1 MTSAV
6 LPRRGLG
13 AIPLMRALHGLG
25 LCLFGGF
32 VFFACFAFSNASPY
46 DVVAI
51 PAILIW
57 LVLGVR
63 LYRGALPF
71 LLLLLIYAGA
81 TVVALLPYL
90 GEEIPT
96 LWTVQL
102 VYLAVTGIFFA
113 MFFSDD
119 TERRMELALKVYT
132 ASTLFSGVLG
142 IGGYLGLIGG
152 EELFI
157 RFGRASGTF
166 QDPNVFGSFLILGA
180 LYLMHNLLTLRARR
194 PVLSALGLVV
204 LVAGIF
210 LSFSRGSWGSF
221 VLAAAL
227 MTGTLFATSRSPAL
241 RRRIA
246 AMTAVTALLG
256 TLALGALLS
265 LGTVAETFEKRAA
278 VTQDYDEGE
287 TGRFGAQMRGMAML
301 IEEPMG
307 FGPLRWR
314 LIFTLDPHNSYLGA
328 FANGGWVAGVAFLL
342 LVITTTWIGLRLMIV
357 EWPCRRLAQIAV
369 PALLMYFLQA
379 VQIDVEKWRHVYML
393 LGMAWGMEAAR
404 LIWLDRRA
412 GPPGGAVSSARQMV

>member
-25 LCLFGGF
+25 LFLFGGF
-32 VFFACFAFSNASPY
+32 VFFACFAFSAASPY
-46 DVVAI
+46 DVIAI
-51 PAILIW
+51 PAILLW

-71 LLLLLIYAGA
+71 VLLLLVYAGA
-81 TVVALLPYL
+81 TVVALMPYL
-90 GEEIPT
+90 DEELST

-113 MFFSDD
+113 MFFSDEI
-119 TERRMELALKVYT
+119 ERRMELALKVYT
-132 ASTLFSGVLG
+132 ASTLFSAILG
-142 IGGYLGLIGG
+142 IGGYLGIIGND
-152 EELFI
+152 ELF
-157 RFGRASGTF
+157 RRYGRASGTF

-194 PVLSALGLVV
+194 PVLSAIGLMV

-221 VLAAAL
+221 VLATAL
-227 MTGTLFATSRSPAL
+227 MIGTLFVTSRSPAL

-246 AMTAVTALLG
+246 AMSVVTALLG

-287 TGRFGAQMRGMAML
+287 TGRFGAQLRGMAML
-301 IEEPMG
+301 VEEPMG
-307 FGPLRWR
+307 FGPVRWR

-342 LVITTTWIGLRLMIV
+342 LVVTTTWVGLRLMIV
-357 EWPCRRLAQIAV
+357 EWPCRRLAQIVV

-379 VQIDVEKWRHVYML
+379 VQIDVEKWRHVYMM
-393 LGMAWGMEAAR
+393 LGMVWGMEAAR
-404 LIWLDRRA
+404 LVWLDRGAAPQR
-412 GPPGGAVSSARQMV
+412 GAVSSARQMV